1 MSASIQLSIQGQ
13 LSVDR
18 PATEFYNAGSGKVD
32 PKINRYNSTKICR
45 ICLKFYTCEL
55 GNTPCACV
63 KDQQHTCQ
71 QGNSALQFV
80 FFIWLL
86 RAATGMKVDNPLDC
100 FGHCCNRHMELLKYS
115 AGRYVQQDGHA
126 TKLKMRL
133 NIF

>member
-1 MSASIQLSIQGQ
+1 MCLRERSAAYMSTRELS
-13 LSVDR
+13 S
-18 PATEFYNAGSGKVD
+18 A
-32 PKINRYNSTKICR
+32 IC
-45 ICLKFYTCEL
+45 
-55 GNTPCACV
+55 
-63 KDQQHTCQ
+63 
-71 QGNSALQFV
+71 